1 VKKPLSLIS
10 MLIVMMLAMP
20 VQAFVSLDTGY
31 EAMQHEV
38 LAIGAGSGDVVATV
52 ALRKERTILAVSA
65 IPNSIDIITSA
76 KTITTDGHETKWK
89 DRPAW
94 VV

>member
-1 VKKPLSLIS
+1 

-20 VQAFVSLDTGY
+20 VQASLDAGY
-31 EAMQHEV
+31 ETVQYEALV
-38 LAIGAGSGDVVATV
+38 IDTGSGHVVAAV

-65 IPNSIDIITSA
+65 MPNSSNIITSGKA
-76 KTITTDGHETKWK
+76 MITKFHGNKWK

-94 VV
+94 IS